1 MRKSPTVLI
10 TGANGYTGS
19 HACDYFSKKGFNVVG
34 VTRNS
39 YFEGEAQREVC
50 NLTNK
55 ESVTKLIRKI
65 KPEYLL
71 HLAGKNH
78 VGDSWITPTS
88 FLEANLMSTIYL
100 LEALR
105 QENVACKVLIAGSA
119 LQFNPTDMST
129 LNHPYSLS
137 KTFQSLAAQSW
148 VALYNMDIIIAKPSN
163 LIGPGPSNGVCSI
176 FAKKIVDMEN
186 ERSAKVLMVNNLK
199 AQRDFLDVRDAVK
212 AYEIIFKKGISGE
225 IYDITSGLSHSL
237 EEIVTEL
244 KTLTPL
250 NFEIKSESN
259 ALLEEKFE
267 IPPLKMLELGWRPSI
282 SLSTSLKDTITY
294 YRQGKSN

>member
-1 MRKSPTVLI
+1 MSKSPTVLI

-19 HACDYFSKKGFNVVG
+19 HACNYLSEKGFNVVG
-34 VTRNS
+34 VTRNP
-39 YFEGEAQREVC
+39 YFEGEVQREVC
-50 NLTNK
+50 DLTNK
-55 ESVTKLIRKI
+55 ESVIKLIQKI

-78 VGDSWITPTS
+78 VGNSWITPSS
-88 FLEANLMSTIYL
+88 FLEANLMSTVYL

-105 QENVACKVLIAGSA
+105 QESVACKVLIAGSA
-119 LQFNPTDMST
+119 LQFNPTDLST

-148 VALYNMDIIIAKPSN
+148 VALYDMDIIIAKPSN

-176 FAKKIVDMEN
+176 FAKKIVEMEN
-186 ERSAKVLMVNNLK
+186 QRSEKVLMVNNLK

-212 AYEIIFKKGISGE
+212 AYEVIFRKGNSGE
-225 IYDITSGLSHSL
+225 VYDIASGCSHSL
-237 EEIVTEL
+237 QEIVNEL

-250 NFEIKSESN
+250 NFKIKSDPDIQP
-259 ALLEEKFE
+259 EERFQ

-282 SLSTSLKDTITY
+282 SLSNSLKDTVTY
-294 YRQGKSN
+294 YRQNKSN